1 MKNINKIFSLA
12 FVAILTTVTFT
23 SCEYDEDKARF
34 PQLTNGG
41 FVKFVSAPEF
51 DMGADPATAS
61 FNAMTEDP
69 NGNVATYEVTVVGD
83 FDGAPSD
90 SLAFG
95 STTTFPYDVSFTTAD
110 MAELFDVDASVFVED
125 DSFEFFGVVTTVDGS
140 VYDGTT
146 PGGTT
151 SGQEMNS
158 LLRTDLYS
166 GGGATTNTYNVGDN
180 LLDGDYNIFSA
191 AEGEVV
197 DPDTQLVISGAGML
211 ASGDLIAQTTLTSI
225 GSVAETI
232 TIATD
237 TDGAGSGVA
246 LSITGD
252 GTNLV
257 SVIPVANGDGYP
269 FGYASGDTITITESN
284 LQAQGFE
291 GAVGDLVVTLITG
304 NIVSSTDGVVLRLT
318 VLDGTITEII
328 AIGSGPDVGM
338 VLTASTSA
346 LDATVSNSGTG
357 TGTLVVEITA
367 AQTDAGTWNG
377 GETNGVLTS
386 AAGLLDAF
394 NWEVSFEDP
403 N

>member
-110 MAELFDVDASVFVED
+110 MAELFGVDASVFVED

-146 PGGTT
+146 PSGTT

-197 DPDTQLVISGAGML
+197 DADTQLVISGAGVL

-225 GSVAETI
+225 GSVAQTV

-257 SVIPVANGDGYP
+257 SVIPITNGDGYP

-291 GAVGDLVVTLITG
+291 DAVGDLVVTLITG
-304 NIVSSTDGVVLRLT
+304 NIVSSTDAVVLRLT

-394 NWEVSFEDP
+394 NWKVSFEDA